1 MTDEGEKVSPRRRVD
16 SIAYLHAAATL
27 ACVGTGLKYRIE
39 RSDRSE
45 AFYVKVL
52 RPGSPSPLGGA
63 RRENAPP
70 SGDGEPGES
79 GHWWGT
85 RVACHLPVYRCSQ
98 DYAQIHV
105 PKFAAD
111 PAELADTRRDLERH
125 VADGG
130 VVVADPDEVREAL
143 FAAFRESRDGVE
155 TAGPAGT
162 RWRWREKTLRWKLL
176 SVDGVPAADVPGD
189 LRRLVARFVPPD
201 APDGRVHP
209 RRQSD
214 VRHRLNRR
222 ARWAWEESNCA
233 AGAAGAAPPNGRTL
247 PI

>member
-1 MTDEGEKVSPRRRVD
+1 MDENETRPRRRVD

-45 AFYVKVL
+45 AFYVKL
-52 RPGSPSPLGGA
+52 FRPASPSPPAGA
-63 RRENAPP
+63 SRRESASP
-70 SGDGEPGES
+70 SGDGEAGATG

-111 PAELADTRRDLERH
+111 PAELAPARRELERH
-125 VADGG
+125 VRSGG

-143 FAAFRESRDGVE
+143 FAAFRESRDAVE

-162 RWRWREKTLRWKLL
+162 RWRWRERTLRWKLV

-201 APDGRVHP
+201 APDGRVRP

-214 VRHRLNRR
+214 IRHRLNRR
-222 ARWAWEESNCA
+222 ARWAWEESTDA
-233 AGAAGAAPPNGRTL
+233 AGAIGADPPNGRTL